1 MSLRYLLG
9 AAALLSTALAHPSS
23 SSSSS
28 PEHHLHPG
36 RLLSSRDVCSGNT
49 ASTRSEWCDYSIDT
63 DYMTGRLHYRALKPY

>member
-23 SSSSS
+23 SSS
-28 PEHHLHPG
+28 PKHHLHPG

-63 DYMTGRLHYRALKPY
+63 DYMTGRLRYRALKLY